1 MPHRAPSDDGT
12 SPTVSAP
19 RLVGRDREL
28 AALSGAL
35 AQPSA
40 LVLLEGEAGLGRSL
54 LLHQWLATAPPR
66 PGKALFAV
74 CPPLRE
80 PLTLGPVVDALRG
93 IDVPVADLELSDLA
107 GALRPLFPE
116 WSADLPPTPEP
127 LADAGSARHRLF
139 RALDELIQV
148 LGVDLLVLEDG
159 HWADD
164 VTLQF
169 LLFVAARQRRLGPSL
184 VISYRPDEV
193 GTDSLLLRL
202 TAWTAAGVT
211 KARIVLAP
219 LRREDTA
226 AMVSSMLGGHPVP
239 GELTTFLH
247 DRTDG
252 IPLVIEESVRL
263 LRDRDDLVLRD
274 GKWGWSTLSELPTP
288 PTVRDGTRERVGR
301 LSQPAQQVLR
311 AVATLTEPASEAT
324 IATTADLVPDV
335 CRAGI
340 AEAADAAVLDSDDR
354 GLWQF
359 RRKLAAAAVY
369 EAIPR
374 AARLPLHLR
383 AGRAL
388 EGVHPLPA
396 ARLAHHS
403 REAGEVERWRR
414 YSEQAAEQ
422 AAASGDHTTAVVL
435 LDELLSAAE
444 LPPHDLARVA
454 RAAGTAALSRR
465 EPVDEVYHRVIR
477 TLRAVLGT
485 PGLSDRQKA
494 EIRNPLGRLLI
505 LGGEASAALAE
516 LEQAV
521 ANLDDEPVEA
531 ARAMTYLGWAYAGPW
546 PAQTHLRWLRR
557 AAEMTAHVASE
568 PDRLNLAGNRAAA
581 LLMLG
586 EESAWEVITGL
597 PLDAAASSERLDLAR
612 IHANIGTGALI
623 WGRYADAERHLG
635 VAMRLVDA
643 EQAARLR
650 YNVEIEQANL
660 DWHTGRWDGLAERG
674 AALANADRDRPAIY
688 LAGVRL
694 AARLAAAA
702 GRPRAAEE
710 QFRLVLEEA
719 ARLGAVDDTMEP
731 AAALARLWVA
741 DGDGGR
747 ALGVTN
753 GPMDALG
760 SKGVWVWATDI
771 VPVRVEAHLAVG
783 DHTAARR
790 LTAQLSRGLRGRSAP
805 GPRAALALCR
815 AHLVAAGG
823 DHARAAAAYERAA
836 RAWAALPRPYDAL
849 RAREQQAEAL
859 FAAGRA
865 HEGHPLLARQY
876 EELFRLGA
884 RGDSDRVARRLREL
898 GADVPR
904 LWRGGRRGYG
914 DTLSPRELEVVRL
927 VVAGHTNREI
937 GKILA
942 KSPATV
948 DQQLRAAMRKL
959 KVTSRTALAV
969 MAVETGV
976 LSNERPVADAS

>member
-1 MPHRAPSDDGT
+1 MPHLARPNDGT
-12 SPTVSAP
+12 SPAVSAP
-19 RLVGRDREL
+19 QLVGRDREL
-28 AALSGAL
+28 ADLSGAL
-35 AQPSA
+35 TRPPA
-40 LVLLEGEAGLGRSL
+40 LVLLEGEAGLGKSRL
-54 LLHQWLATAPPR
+54 LQQWLATDPPR
-66 PGKALFAV
+66 PGKVLFSV

-80 PLTLGPVVDALRG
+80 PLTLGPVVDAFRG
-93 IDVPVADLELSDLA
+93 IDVPVADLGLTGLA

-127 LADAGSARHRLF
+127 LADARSARHRLF
-139 RALDELIQV
+139 RALDELIRA
-148 LGVDLLVLEDG
+148 LGVDLLVLEDA

-169 LLFVAARQRRLGPSL
+169 LLFVAARQQLHGPSMVL
-184 VISYRPDEV
+184 SYRPDEV
-193 GTDSLLLRL
+193 DTDSLLLRL
-202 TAWTAAGVT
+202 TSRTAAGVA
-211 KARIVLAP
+211 KARIVLSS
-219 LRREDTA
+219 LRPEDTA

-239 GELTTFLH
+239 AELATFLH
-247 DRTDG
+247 ERTDG
-252 IPLVIEESVRL
+252 IPIVLEESVRL
-263 LRDRDDLVLRD
+263 LHDRADLVVHD
-274 GKWGWSTLSELPTP
+274 GQWSMLTLSELPMP
-288 PTVRDGTRERVGR
+288 PTVRDCTRERVGR
-301 LSQPAQQVLR
+301 LSPTAQQVLR
-311 AVATLTEPASEAT
+311 AVATLAEPSSGTT
-324 IATTADLVPDV
+324 IAAAADLAPDAA
-335 CRAGI
+335 RAGI
-340 AEAADAAVLDSDDR
+340 AEAADATVLVSDDR
-354 GLWQF
+354 GRW
-359 RRKLAAAAVY
+359 RYRHRLAAAAVY

-374 AARLPLHLR
+374 TVRQPLHLR

-388 EGVHPLPA
+388 EGVHPVPA
-396 ARLAHHS
+396 ARLAHHY
-403 REAGEVERWRR
+403 RQAGEAEPWLR
-414 YSEQAAEQ
+414 YAEEAAEQ
-422 AAASGDHTTAVVL
+422 AVASGDHTTAVVL

-444 LPPHDLARVA
+444 LSPGDQARVA
-454 RAAGTAALSRR
+454 RAAASSALNRR

-477 TLRAVLGT
+477 TLRAVLGS

-505 LGGEASAALAE
+505 LGGEATAALAE

-521 ANLDDEPVEA
+521 ANLDHEPVEA

-546 PAQTHLRWLRR
+546 PAQTHLRWLQR
-557 AAEMTAHVASE
+557 AAEMTDHVASP

-586 EESAWEVITGL
+586 EESAWDVIADL
-597 PLDAAASSERLDLAR
+597 PLDAAASAERLDLAR

-623 WGRYADAERHLG
+623 WGRYSDAEQHLD
-635 VAMRLVDA
+635 VAMRLA
-643 EQAARLR
+643 GTEQAARLR

-660 DWHTGRWDGLAERG
+660 DWHTGRWDGLAERA
-674 AALANADRDRPAIY
+674 AALADADRDRPTIY
-688 LAGVRL
+688 LAGARL

-710 QFRLVLEEA
+710 QFRMLLQET

-747 ALGVTN
+747 ALRVTN
-753 GPMDALG
+753 RPMDALE

-783 DHTAARR
+783 DHAAARR
-790 LTAQLSRGLRGRSAP
+790 LTAQLARGLRGRSAP

-815 AHLVAAGG
+815 AHLAAMAG
-823 DHARAAAAYERAA
+823 DHVRAAAAYERAA

-859 FAAGRA
+859 LAAGRA
-865 HEGHPLLARQY
+865 HEGQQVLARQY

-884 RGDSDRVARRLREL
+884 RGDADRVARRLRDL

-914 DTLSPRELEVVRL
+914 DHLSPREIEVVRL

-937 GKILA
+937 GTILA

-969 MAVETGV
+969 TAVETGV
-976 LSNERPVADAS
+976 LAEERSVADAS

>member
-1 MPHRAPSDDGT
+1 MPHRAPTDDG
-12 SPTVSAP
+12 SAPTVSAP
-19 RLVGRDREL
+19 RFVGREREL
-28 AALSGAL
+28 SALSDAVNRPP
-35 AQPSA
+35 AI
-40 LVLLEGEAGLGRSL
+40 VLLEGEAGLGKSRL
-54 LLHQWLATAPPR
+54 LQEWLATDPR
-66 PGKALFAV
+66 HAGNALFSV

-80 PLTLGPVVDALRG
+80 PLTLGPVVDAFRG
-93 IDVPVADLELSDLA
+93 IDVPLADLGLTDLA

-127 LADAGSARHRLF
+127 LSDARSARHRLF
-139 RALDELIQV
+139 RALDELIRA
-148 LGVDLLVLEDG
+148 LGVDLLVVEDA

-169 LLFVAARQRRLGPSL
+169 LLFVAARQQTRGPSL

-193 GTDSLLLRL
+193 GTDSHLLRL
-202 TAWTAAGVT
+202 TSRAAAGVAR
-211 KARIVLAP
+211 ARIVLSP
-219 LRREDTA
+219 LRPEDTA
-226 AMVSSMLGGHPVP
+226 AMVSSMLGGRPVP
-239 GELTTFLH
+239 PELTTFLH
-247 DRTDG
+247 ERTDG
-252 IPLVIEESVRL
+252 IPFALEESVRL
-263 LRDRDDLVLRD
+263 MCDRADLVVR
-274 GKWGWSTLSELPTP
+274 GGQWGGLTHGELPIP
-288 PTVRDGTRERVGR
+288 PTVRDCTRERVGR
-301 LSQPAQQVLR
+301 LSPQAQQVLR
-311 AVATLTEPASEAT
+311 AAATLAEPSSEAT
-324 IATTADLVPDV
+324 IATTADLAPSVA
-335 CRAGI
+335 RAGI
-340 AEAADAAVLDSDDR
+340 AEAADAAVLDSDGR
-354 GLWQF
+354 GRW
-359 RRKLAAAAVY
+359 RYRHRLAAVAVY

-374 AARLPLHLR
+374 AVRQALHRR
-383 AGRAL
+383 AGRVL
-388 EGVHPLPA
+388 EGMHPLPA
-396 ARLAHHS
+396 TRLAHHF
-403 REAGEVERWRR
+403 RQAGEAEPWLR

-422 AAASGDHTTAVVL
+422 AVASGDHTTAAVL
-435 LDELLSAAE
+435 LDEVLSATD

-454 RAAGTAALSRR
+454 RAAATAALGRR
-465 EPVDEVYHRVIR
+465 EPVDEVYHRVVR
-477 TLRAVLGT
+477 TLRAVLGS

-505 LGGEASAALAE
+505 VGGEATAALAE

-521 ANLDDEPVEA
+521 ANLDHEPVEA

-546 PAQTHLRWLRR
+546 PAQTHLRWLQR
-557 AAEMTAHVASE
+557 AAEMTAHVASP

-586 EESAWEVITGL
+586 EETSWDVIADL
-597 PLDAAASSERLDLAR
+597 PVDGAAAAERLDLAR

-623 WGRYADAERHLG
+623 WGRYADAERHLD
-635 VAMRLVDA
+635 VAMRLADA

-660 DWHTGRWDGLAERG
+660 DWHTGRWEGLAER
-674 AALANADRDRPAIY
+674 AATLADVDRDRPTIY
-688 LAGVRL
+688 LASVRV

-731 AAALARLWVA
+731 AAALARLWLA
-741 DGDGGR
+741 DDDPDR
-747 ALGVTN
+747 ALRVTN
-753 GPMDALG
+753 RPMDALET
-760 SKGVWVWATDI
+760 KGVWVWATDI
-771 VPVRVEAHLAVG
+771 VPVRVEAHLAAG

-790 LTAQLSRGLRGRSAP
+790 LAAQLARGLRGRSAP

-815 AHLVAAGG
+815 AHL
-823 DHARAAAAYERAA
+823 AAAAGEHDRAASAYARAA

-849 RAREQQAEAL
+849 RAREQQAETL
-859 FAAGRA
+859 LAAGRA
-865 HEGHPLLARQY
+865 HEGQEVMARQY
-876 EELFRLGA
+876 EEFFRLGA
-884 RGDSDRVARRLREL
+884 RGDADRVARRLRDL

-914 DTLSPRELEVVRL
+914 DNLSPREIEVVRL

-969 MAVETGV
+969 LAVETGV
-976 LSNERPVADAS
+976 LSAHGSVADAS

>member
-1 MPHRAPSDDGT
+1 MPPLALPDDGT
-12 SPTVSAP
+12 PPKVSAP

-28 AALSGAL
+28 AALTGAL
-35 AQPSA
+35 ARPPA
-40 LVLLEGEAGLGRSL
+40 LVLLEGEAGLGKSRL
-54 LLHQWLATAPPR
+54 LQQWLATVPS
-66 PGKALFAV
+66 PGKVLFSV
-74 CPPLRE
+74 CPPLHE
-80 PLTLGPVVDALRG
+80 PLTLGPVVDAFRG
-93 IDVPVADLELSDLA
+93 IDVPVADLGLTGLA

-116 WSADLPPTPEP
+116 WSAELPPTPEP
-127 LADAGSARHRLF
+127 LADARSARHRLF
-139 RALDELIQV
+139 RAMDELIRA
-148 LGVDLLVLEDG
+148 LGVDLLVLEDA

-169 LLFVAARQRRLGPSL
+169 LLFLAARQQLLGPSL

-193 GTDSLLLRL
+193 STDSLLLRL
-202 TAWTAAGVT
+202 TSRTAAGVG
-211 KARIVLAP
+211 KARIALSP
-219 LRREDTA
+219 LRGEDTA

-239 GELTTFLH
+239 AGLTTFLH
-247 DRTDG
+247 DLTDG
-252 IPLVIEESVRL
+252 IPVALEESVRL
-263 LRDRDDLVLRD
+263 LRDRGDLVLRD
-274 GKWGWSTLSELPTP
+274 GQWDRLTCSEMPMP
-288 PTVRDGTRERVGR
+288 PTVRDCTRERVGR
-301 LSQPAQQVLR
+301 LSPAAQQVLR
-311 AVATLTEPASEAT
+311 AVATLAEPASEAT
-324 IATTADLVPDV
+324 IAATADLAPDAA
-335 CRAGI
+335 RAGI
-340 AEAADAAVLDSDDR
+340 AEAADATVLVGDDR
-354 GLWQF
+354 CRW
-359 RRKLAAAAVY
+359 RYRHRLAAAAVY

-374 AARLPLHLR
+374 TARRPLHLG

-388 EGVHPLPA
+388 ESVHPLPA
-396 ARLAHHS
+396 SRLAHHF
-403 REAGEVERWRR
+403 RQAGEVEPWLR
-414 YSEQAAEQ
+414 YSEQAAER
-422 AAASGDHTTAVVL
+422 AVASGDHTTAVVL

-454 RAAGTAALSRR
+454 RAAASAALGRR
-465 EPVDEVYHRVIR
+465 EPVDEVYHRMIR
-477 TLRAVLGT
+477 TLRAVLGS

-505 LGGEASAALAE
+505 LGGEATAALAE
-516 LEQAV
+516 LERAV
-521 ANLDDEPVEA
+521 ANLDHEPVEA

-557 AAEMTAHVASE
+557 AAEMTAHVASP

-586 EESAWEVITGL
+586 EETAWEVIADL
-597 PLDAAASSERLDLAR
+597 PVDATVSAERLDLAR

-623 WGRYADAERHLG
+623 WGRYADAERHLD
-635 VAMRLVDA
+635 VAMRLADT

-650 YNVEIEQANL
+650 YNVETERANL
-660 DWHTGRWDGLAERG
+660 DWHTGRWEGLADR
-674 AALANADRDRPAIY
+674 AATLAEADRDRPAIY

-694 AARLAAAA
+694 RARLDAAA

-710 QFRLVLEEA
+710 QFRLVLEES

-747 ALGVTN
+747 ALRVTDR
-753 GPMDALG
+753 PMDALE

-790 LTAQLSRGLRGRSAP
+790 LTAQLARGLRGRSAP
-805 GPRAALALCR
+805 GPRAALTLCR
-815 AHLVAAGG
+815 AHLATAAG
-823 DHARAAAAYERAA
+823 DHVRAGAAYERAA

-849 RAREQQAEAL
+849 RARERQAEAL
-859 FAAGRA
+859 VAAGRVS
-865 HEGHPLLARQY
+865 EGQQVMALQY

-884 RGDSDRVARRLREL
+884 RGDADRVARRLRDL

-914 DTLSPRELEVVRL
+914 DNLSPRELEVVRL

-937 GKILA
+937 GRILA

-969 MAVETGV
+969 LAVETGV
-976 LSNERPVADAS
+976 LSGERSVADAS